1 MRTKLEIRQA
11 TEKDLPTIFSLVK
24 SLAEHVNL
32 THEISASA
40 EDFRECIFGTNGFV
54 EALIGYFEAQPVA
67 MLIFYPS
74 FSTFIGKPAIHI
86 EDFYIK
92 SEFRGM
98 GIGKT
103 IFKYLANLALS
114 RDCGKIEWYAAEWNE
129 KALEFYSK
137 MGAEKLDKR
146 KLFRLSAESMQSLVN
161 Q

>member
-74 FSTFIGKPAIHI
+74 FSKSKIYFSYALHTKRIHQ
-86 EDFYIK
+86 
-92 SEFRGM
+92 
-98 GIGKT
+98 
-103 IFKYLANLALS
+103 NL
-114 RDCGKIEWYAAEWNE
+114 N
-129 KALEFYSK
+129 
-137 MGAEKLDKR
+137 
-146 KLFRLSAESMQSLVN
+146 
-161 Q
+161 